1 MNRDQ
6 LVLIK
11 GLLEKEFAAFKQLS
25 DTPKS
30 SRLYDERKADYY
42 QWKADE
48 VKETYTKLLEEFGHL
63 LHTMSEPVD
72 KKDQPI
78 WGVTIDGERVNTPL
92 RTYREARNQAH
103 QIAKKS
109 DSWFGIEVISSPTDE
124 AA

>member
-1 MNRDQ
+1 M
-6 LVLIK
+6 
-11 GLLEKEFAAFKQLS
+11 
-25 DTPKS
+25 
-30 SRLYDERKADYY
+30 
-42 QWKADE
+42 
-48 VKETYTKLLEEFGHL
+48 KETYTKLLEEFGHL

-92 RTYREARNQAH
+92 RTYRAARNQAH

>member
-48 VKETYTKLLEEFGHL
+48 VKST
-63 LHTMSEPVD
+63 
-72 KKDQPI
+72 
-78 WGVTIDGERVNTPL
+78 
-92 RTYREARNQAH
+92 
-103 QIAKKS
+103 
-109 DSWFGIEVISSPTDE
+109 
-124 AA
+124 

>member
-48 VKETYTKLLEEFGHL
+48 VKETYTKLLEEF
-63 LHTMSEPVD
+63 
-72 KKDQPI
+72 
-78 WGVTIDGERVNTPL
+78 
-92 RTYREARNQAH
+92 
-103 QIAKKS
+103 
-109 DSWFGIEVISSPTDE
+109 DSVLNPTVE